1 MGLRRAG
8 PGAGRPAATF
18 GPLLQAPWPF
28 VCAPPLSYMGR
39 GCGVLKEDSV
49 DGIQSHTLNLRLK
62 PKTLGQLVST
72 CRYTHLVV
80 LKLFDPFGF
89 PEL

>member
-18 GPLLQAPWPF
+18 GLCCRLRGR
-28 VCAPPLSYMGR
+28 LSVHHPCPTWG
-39 GCGVLKEDSV
+39 GGAGSLKEDSV

-80 LKLFDPFGF
+80 LKLFDPFGS